1 MDLLLKYI
9 TLEDPNVR
17 FVVVAIVLLGAVSGM
32 VGSFN
37 FLRKKTLVGE
47 TVAHSMLP
55 GVLIAFLLSGVKS
68 PIIMIFGAALSGWMS
83 IWLVDYIT
91 QKSKIKGD
99 SALAIV
105 LSSFFGLGIVLLT
118 MIQSSFSGNQSG
130 LDHYIFG
137 NAAAMTPEDSTT
149 FAVVCLVV
157 FVLVMSSYLSI
168 KATIFNSDYA
178 QSIGISRK
186 KIDILISILT
196 ILTISVG
203 IKAVG
208 IVMMSALLI
217 IPPTAARFW
226 TDRLVPMLIISG
238 CFGALGGW
246 LGSFISY
253 YETNMPTGPLTIVC
267 VSIIA
272 FVSMM
277 FAPKKGIVY
286 QRWNKLLLRRR
297 INEENLL
304 KAAVQNE
311 VRGKGKLFDRAQI
324 NTRQYFEQKLWNRTI
339 NRLKNKGF
347 VYKVHTGYTLSMA
360 GRNYGADIDR
370 RHKIWE
376 VYLQRRMQMSVH
388 LVHDEAETME
398 HFLTPEIEEEIL
410 GELGLC
416 SRFNPLL
423 EIHEIIPD
431 PDIA

>member
-1 MDLLLKYI
+1 LDLLLKYI

-68 PIIMIFGAALSGWMS
+68 PIIMILGAALSGWMS

-118 MIQSSFSGNQSG
+118 MIQSRFSGNQSG

-347 VYKVHTGYTLSMA
+347 VYKVHT
-360 GRNYGADIDR
+360 
-370 RHKIWE
+370 
-376 VYLQRRMQMSVH
+376 LQRRMQMSVH